1 MRLPPGYCDL
11 VARHEQLD
19 VPGRG
24 SAKVRDPQPGCRR
37 RTAAPA
43 AAMPCSSGDAGVLD
57 SAAVAAAHPS
67 GRLTAADNWP
77 VQRAAERRGPGRCRG
92 RGYRSTD
99 RGGAAASRVLCRSH
113 QGTPVLDI
121 PQYRHPQI
129 ADEQAVGDGLARRFL
144 ELRGV
149 EVDEQAAS
157 ADRAFTD
164 TRWSAFTRAAQS
176 TTHGYRH
183 IYFGSGDRVSSRGG
197 DRACRQ
203 SRPWRRRLAE
213 DARGQESA
221 STTSLT
227 RCRSLSRIA

>member
-1 MRLPPGYCDL
+1 MRLPPGYGDL

-24 SAKVRDPQPGCRR
+24 SAKVRDPQPGLSQKNRRTRSRNAMLVRRCRR
-37 RTAAPA
+37 PRLGGSSGCAPDRTA
-43 AAMPCSSGDAGVLD
+43 D
-57 SAAVAAAHPS
+57 
-67 GRLTAADNWP
+67 RTADNWP

-92 RGYRSTD
+92 RLPLDRSRR
-99 RGGAAASRVLCRSH
+99 RGGLTSTLQVAPGDSSSRHPTISAPTDCRRAGSRRRPRPPIPRTARCRSRR
-113 QGTPVLDI
+113 TS
-121 PQYRHPQI
+121 RH
-129 ADEQAVGDGLARRFL
+129 
-144 ELRGV
+144 
-149 EVDEQAAS
+149 
-157 ADRAFTD
+157 ADRALTD

-176 TTHGYRH
+176 STHGYRH

>member
-1 MRLPPGYCDL
+1 MRLPPGYGDL

-43 AAMPCSSGDAGVLD
+43 AATPCSSGDAGVLD

-99 RGGAAASRVLCRSH
+99 RGGAVASRVLCRSH
-113 QGTPVLDI
+113 QGTPVLDT
-121 PQYRHPQI
+121 PQYRHRQI

-157 ADRAFTD
+157 
-164 TRWSAFTRAAQS
+164 
-176 TTHGYRH
+176 
-183 IYFGSGDRVSSRGG
+183 
-197 DRACRQ
+197 
-203 SRPWRRRLAE
+203 
-213 DARGQESA
+213 
-221 STTSLT
+221 
-227 RCRSLSRIA
+227 

>member
-1 MRLPPGYCDL
+1 MRLPPGYGDL

-43 AAMPCSSGDAGVLD
+43 AATPCSSGDAGVLD

-77 VQRAAERRGPGRCRG
+77 CSARSRTSRTRPVPRSGLPLDRSRRRGGLTSTLQVAPGDSSSRHPTISAPTDCRRAGSRRRPRPPIPRTARCR
-92 RGYRSTD
+92 
-99 RGGAAASRVLCRSH
+99 SRRTS
-113 QGTPVLDI
+113 
-121 PQYRHPQI
+121 RH
-129 ADEQAVGDGLARRFL
+129 
-144 ELRGV
+144 
-149 EVDEQAAS
+149 

-176 TTHGYRH
+176 STHGYRH